1 MRTSEKILLAA
12 AALCAST
19 VVCSAGPCTQ
29 DITKMEI
36 AIDARLNARAAAGP
50 SGTESTA
57 AMMHRQ
63 PTPQSIAEAERKLGD
78 VSQQTIDRVR
88 QDIASAKAADQA
100 GDLAGCKRALADVQ
114 KAINP

>member
-1 MRTSEKILLAA
+1 MTSRGMILLAA
-12 AALCAST
+12 AAFGAST
-19 VVCSAGPCTQ
+19 VACSAGPCTQ

-78 VSQQTIDRVR
+78 LSQQTINTVR
-88 QDIASAKAADQA
+88 QAVANAKAADQA
-100 GDLAGCKRALADVQ
+100 GDLAGCKRALAEVE

>member
-1 MRTSEKILLAA
+1 MTTRGTIFLAA
-12 AALCAST
+12 AALGAST
-19 VVCSAGPCTQ
+19 VGCSAGPCTQ
-29 DITKMEI
+29 DIVQMEVR
-36 AIDARLNARAAAGP
+36 IDARLNARAASGP

-78 VSQQTIDRVR
+78 VSQQTIEAVR
-88 QDIASAKAADQA
+88 RGVERAKAADQA
-100 GDLAGCKRALADVQ
+100 GDLAGCERALADVQ